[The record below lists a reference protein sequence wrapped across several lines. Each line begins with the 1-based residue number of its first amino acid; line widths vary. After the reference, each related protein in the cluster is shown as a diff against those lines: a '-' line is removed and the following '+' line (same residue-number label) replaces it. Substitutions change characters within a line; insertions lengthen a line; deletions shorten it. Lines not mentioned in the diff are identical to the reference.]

1 MSRGKGNSA
10 YFETEFNLG
19 DVFETNLSNTL
30 TFESGLQEITAVYK
44 SDHNVLKNRN
54 LDNQHPINA
63 ITNLQT
69 ILDSKQDILLTEEN
83 SGIVLE
89 NNYIRLDNL
98 ILDCGTSTTVI

>member
-1 MSRGKGNSA
+1 MKRGKGNSA

-44 SDHNVLKNRN
+44 SDHNVLKNRD

-69 ILDSKQDILLTEEN
+69 ILDSKQDMLLTEEN

>member
-1 MSRGKGNSA
+1 MKRGKGNSA
-10 YFETEFNLG
+10 YFETEFHMG
-19 DVFETNLSNTL
+19 DSNTL

-44 SDHNVLKNRN
+44 ADHNVLKNRDLN
-54 LDNQHPINA
+54 NQHPISA
-63 ITNLQT
+63 ITNLQN